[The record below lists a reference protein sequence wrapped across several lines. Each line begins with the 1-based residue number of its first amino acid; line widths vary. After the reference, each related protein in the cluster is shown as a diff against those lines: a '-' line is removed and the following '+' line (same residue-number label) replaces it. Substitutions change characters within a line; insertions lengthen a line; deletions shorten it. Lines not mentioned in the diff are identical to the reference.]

1 MTTAASVL
9 LAVAV
14 VAAVTDWI
22 AVARGN
28 RPLEHVA
35 KPGATLALVGVAA
48 TLDAAH
54 SDTQAWFVAA
64 LLASLAGDVFLMLP
78 TDRRDW
84 FVPGLA
90 SFLVAQVLYTV
101 GFALHG
107 GDAEAYAI
115 GAVIAVLIVTPL
127 AVRFVRALRAAE
139 RGALVIPVVAYMS
152 AISVMFVSAIASGN
166 AFAIVG
172 GLAFVASDSLIAETR
187 FVQPRTWG
195 PVAIMVTYH
204 VALLGLVLSLL

>member
-1 MTTAASVL
+1 VL
-9 LAVAV
+9 LGVAI
-14 VAAVTDWI
+14 VAAVADWV
-22 AVARGN
+22 AVARS
-28 RPLEHVA
+28 RRDVEYVA
-35 KPGATLALVGVAA
+35 KPAATLAFAGMAA

-54 SDTQAWFVAA
+54 GDTQIVFVAA
-64 LLASLAGDVFLMLP
+64 LLASLAGDVFLMLS
-78 TDRRDW
+78 TSEHDR

-90 SFLVAQVLYTV
+90 SFLVAQLLFTV

-115 GAVIAVLIVTPL
+115 GAVVALVVVTPL
-127 AVRFVRALRAAE
+127 AVRFVRALLGAGRD
-139 RGALVIPVVAYMS
+139 ALVVPVVAYMS
-152 AISVMFVSAIASGN
+152 AISAMLVSAIASGN

-172 GLAFVASDSLIAETR
+172 GVAFVVSDSLIAETR
-187 FVQPRTWG
+187 FVQPHTWG